1 MVISMEDLFA
11 LPELPETSVLKTN
24 ADIVAQLAES
34 ISNTDDLEL
43 SKGMYEL
50 LNKHSDVVL
59 ETSQKIMCKYKM
71 HLQSVK

>member
-1 MVISMEDLFA
+1 MGMEDLFA

-59 ETSQKIMCKYKM
+59 ETSQKIMSKYKM